1 MKGRIWTSP
10 SGECLTRVPKPYVYS
25 LDPFWKKTFVS
36 VCLQVSSFCK
46 KSYLFMLSDHRAV
59 KVLERLFIFLDR
71 QYRNIMSLNVKYT
84 KVEDDSQIVKQTRY
98 RDSE

>member
-1 MKGRIWTSP
+1 
-10 SGECLTRVPKPYVYS
+10 
-25 LDPFWKKTFVS
+25 
-36 VCLQVSSFCK
+36 
-46 KSYLFMLSDHRAV
+46 MLSDHRAV

-71 QYRNIMSLNVKYT
+71 QYRNSMSLNVKYT